1 MGQKINPIAFRMG
14 ITQGWRSRWYTGK
27 KNFGNWLVEDYKVRE
42 FIRKEYGFA
51 GIARVDIERIGEKVI
66 VTLSAARPG
75 LIIGKRGAKV
85 DKLSEDVGVLVGRQV
100 DVDVKELETPELNA
114 QIVAEAIAEQLQK
127 RAPYR
132 QVGARAALEGDV
144 QALRLDQVADL
155 LDALPVQGQHVV
167 EEMYVLHAV
176 VLHRV
181 HDVGHDDLGRAR
193 EDPRCVQSLGGTEDA
208 LPGTAPQGLYRGEP
222 AHSPERADL
231 VAIVFQEVAR
241 RHRQAVEV
249 LDWLAR
255 AREVRLAVL
264 LEDDALEVREVLAS
278 LEPLEERR

>member
-14 ITQGWRSRWYTGK
+14 VTTGWRSRWYTGK

-51 GIARVDIERIGEKVI
+51 GISRVDIERIGEKVI
-66 VTLSAARPG
+66 VTLFAARPG

-132 QVGARAALEGDV
+132 RTMRRHA
-144 QALRLDQVADL
+144 
-155 LDALPVQGQHVV
+155 
-167 EEMYVLHAV
+167 EMVM
-176 VLHRV
+176 
-181 HDVGHDDLGRAR
+181 DLGAKGIKLLCKGR
-193 EDPRCVQSLGGTEDA
+193 LGGSEIARSERNLKGQIPLTTLRADIDYGVA
-208 LPGTAPQGLYRGEP
+208 TAMMTKGTIGVKCWIYRGEKKTPRKRPP
-222 AHSPERADL
+222 AVAPEKGK
-231 VAIVFQEVAR
+231 
-241 RHRQAVEV
+241 
-249 LDWLAR
+249 
-255 AREVRLAVL
+255 
-264 LEDDALEVREVLAS
+264 
-278 LEPLEERR
+278 